1 MGQLSQGSGLSGN
14 AVLVTAALFNTLM
27 SESSFGSVYSHMG
40 RDPRDS

>member
-14 AVLVTAALFNTLM
+14 VHVTAALFKTLM
-27 SESSFGSVYSHMG
+27 SESSFGNVHSHIR

>member
-14 AVLVTAALFNTLM
+14 TVRVTAALF
-27 SESSFGSVYSHMG
+27 VAVHMG